1 MRQDSSHRLATLLRA
16 AQVSLDG
23 VDDTLVRSDRLRG
36 WADTLRARL
45 IDRQGLDFARR
56 RWGAALFGMQQS
68 RQGFQNALSQHVAA
82 RSSQITENAVEKE
95 VVGRAVMLT
104 KKRGFFSG

>member
-56 RWGAALFGMQQS
+56 RWGAALFGMQHFLLFRMQFIITTMT
-68 RQGFQNALSQHVAA
+68 QELFQKYMKPVKN
-82 RSSQITENAVEKE
+82 I
-95 VVGRAVMLT
+95 
-104 KKRGFFSG
+104 